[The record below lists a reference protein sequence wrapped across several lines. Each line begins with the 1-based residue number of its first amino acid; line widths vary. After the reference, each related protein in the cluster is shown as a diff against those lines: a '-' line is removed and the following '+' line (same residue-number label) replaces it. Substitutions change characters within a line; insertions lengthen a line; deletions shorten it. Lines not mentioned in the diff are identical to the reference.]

1 MYKNEFKTYKLLQMK
16 FDIIDPNVGL
26 TMNIFLI
33 LGNVVCIGY
42 NIPQMIQTYRTR
54 STGDINEWFILLRI
68 LGNSPFVVYSIYVG
82 EVNLFVSY
90 VFAVIASLFIGYFKY
105 MDMKKRRIGEQPLIQ
120 DEKELKDM
128 EEGL

>member
-1 MYKNEFKTYKLLQMK
+1 MK

-33 LGNVVCIGY
+33 LGNAVCIGY

-54 STGDINEWFILLRI
+54 STRDINEWFIILRI

-82 EVNLFVSY
+82 EANLFISY
-90 VFAVIASLFIGYFKY
+90 TFSVLASLFIGYFKY
-105 MDMKKRRIGEQPLIQ
+105 MDMKKRRDEPLID
-120 DEKELKDM
+120 DEKELKDV
-128 EEGL
+128 EEIV

>member
-1 MYKNEFKTYKLLQMK
+1 MK

-82 EVNLFVSY
+82 EVNLLVSY
-90 VFAVIASLFIGYFKY
+90 AFAVIASLFIGYFKY
-105 MDMKKRRIGEQPLIQ
+105 MDMKKRRIGQQPLIQ

>member
-1 MYKNEFKTYKLLQMK
+1 MK

-90 VFAVIASLFIGYFKY
+90 AFAVIASLFIGYFKY
-105 MDMKKRRIGEQPLIQ
+105 MDMKKRRTGEQPLIQ
-120 DEKELKDM
+120 DEKELKDL
-128 EEGL
+128 EESL

>member
-1 MYKNEFKTYKLLQMK
+1 
-16 FDIIDPNVGL
+16 
-26 TMNIFLI
+26 
-33 LGNVVCIGY
+33 
-42 NIPQMIQTYRTR
+42 MIQTYRTR

-82 EVNLFVSY
+82 EVNLLVSY
-90 VFAVIASLFIGYFKY
+90 AFAVIASLFIGYFKY